1 MMPLVRRPA
10 VVRRHRLDLDTISRG
25 LGLPRSMCERFL
37 DDGRFMGKVA
47 ESIYADIIGGT
58 VADNENAPFDVVGP
72 AGERIE
78 VRSCT
83 KAVSFASSKE
93 VGFGRSVTSEG
104 FQQKLDSV
112 DHYVVVVWDSS
123 FEMLFYPIT
132 KSDIGQMESLGIM
145 RKNKSVG
152 RKKFLQYL
160 DTRYNPVT

>member
-1 MMPLVRRPA
+1 
-10 VVRRHRLDLDTISRG
+10 
-25 LGLPRSMCERFL
+25 MCEKFL

-47 ESIYADIIGGT
+47 ESIYATLVGGQ
-58 VADNENAPFDVVGP
+58 VADNENAPYDVLDPNGK
-72 AGERIE
+72 RIE

-83 KAVSFASSKE
+83 KGVSFASSKE

-112 DHYVVVVWDSS
+112 DHFVVVVWDSS

-132 KSDIGQMESLGIM
+132 KSDIRQMESLGIM
-145 RKNKSVG
+145 RKNKSVN

-160 DTRYNPVT
+160 DTRYNSVT